1 MSHTPGPWQIQY
13 LGNGES
19 EVLSNGPDRDDC
31 AGICI
36 VAGGLGSSI
45 GDGRDYESE
54 ANARL
59 IAAAPELLAA
69 LEECITEEASASW
82 CTFTNAKR
90 RLSYISDLAKTAIK
104 KAREG

>member
-1 MSHTPGPWQIQY
+1 MSHTPGPWEIQY

-19 EVLSNGPDRDDC
+19 EVLANGPDQDDA

-36 VAGGLGSSI
+36 VAGGLGHVME
-45 GDGRDYESE
+45 DNRDYESE

-69 LEECITEEASASW
+69 GELVVERW
-82 CTFTNAKR
+82 CKG
-90 RLSYISDLAKTAIK
+90 DLAEAVNLLNAAIE
-104 KAREG
+104 KARKG

>member
-1 MSHTPGPWQIQY
+1 MSHTPGPWRVHY
-13 LGNGES
+13 GNF
-19 EVLSNGPDRDDC
+19 
-31 AGICI
+31 I
-36 VAGGLGSSI
+36 AGGKCLWVDSLVHQNNPSFEKFYRVHSGNPVTDEQI
-45 GDGRDYESE
+45 